1 MLGTVHSLQ
10 ICESHRSPMKKVE
23 QAVLITDV
31 GIEGDIHA
39 SNQIRPSPVPDDPV
53 SLYRRKERQIL
64 LMDLETLQK
73 FNLEVGV
80 IKENI
85 TTVGI
90 DINQLKP
97 GQKIIVGE
105 AAILTVTGP
114 CTPCDRMDEIRSGL
128 MDDIKGERGTL
139 TFVEIG
145 GTIRVGDDILVVDI

>member
-1 MLGTVHSLQ
+1 MGTIHSLQ

-23 QAVLITDV
+23 EAVLITNV

-39 SNQIRPSPVPDDPV
+39 SNQISPSPVPDDPV
-53 SLYRRKERQIL
+53 SSYRRKERQVL

-90 DINQLKP
+90 DINQIKP

-105 AAILTVTGP
+105 ASILTVTGP
-114 CTPCDRMDEIRSGL
+114 CTPCYRMDEIRSGL
-128 MDDIKGERGTL
+128 MDDIEDERGTL
-139 TFVEIG
+139 AFVEIG
-145 GTIRVGDDILVVDI
+145 GTIRTGDNIKIG